1 MKMIKENFINFP
13 IYILFRPFDGFYELK
28 FRKKGRLEVALLF
41 LFLSAILSIIEYQYT
56 GYLINQNDPQSLNS
70 ILELSKFIV
79 PILIIV
85 TANWSITTLLD
96 GKGKYKDIFMMIC
109 YSLLPMIFTRVIAVI
124 YSNVMISEEIAF
136 YTILL
141 SIGTLWTAFLV
152 FVGTITIHEYSL
164 NRAVIT
170 VLLTIVS
177 TAVIIFLMLL
187 FFSMI
192 QQLYGF
198 VASLLS
204 EIKYRTGW

>member
-79 PILIIV
+79 PILILV

-141 SIGTLWTAFLV
+141 SIGTLWTTLLV